1 MGLDDN
7 FDFGFLCVF
16 MMMLFEASLGDRKG
30 VCVCV
35 CVKFLNVLCVLMMMM
50 LVVDKCFGFR
60 NCRHNW
66 DALWWECVTHSRI
79 FGAKQLTPCDARV

>member
-7 FDFGFLCVF
+7 FEFDFLCVF
-16 MMMLFEASLGDRKG
+16 MMMLFEAFLGDRKD
-30 VCVCV
+30 VCV

-50 LVVDKCFGFR
+50 MLVVDKGFDFR

-66 DALWWECVTHSRI
+66 DALWWACVTHSRI
-79 FGAKQLTPCDARV
+79 FRAKQSTPCEAWV